1 MSGITSNKTAMLI
14 IRPVSFILALIG
26 ILLLVIGFFAT
37 LTGISTY
44 ADLHGVH
51 RMNILPVIMIG
62 ALALT
67 MALALM
73 LSGWTR
79 IFSNRK

>member
-14 IRPVSFILALIG
+14 IRPVSFILALVG

-37 LTGISTY
+37 LEGISAY

-51 RMNILPVIMIG
+51 RMNILPAIMLG

-67 MALALM
+67 MSLALM

-79 IFSNRK
+79 IYSNRK